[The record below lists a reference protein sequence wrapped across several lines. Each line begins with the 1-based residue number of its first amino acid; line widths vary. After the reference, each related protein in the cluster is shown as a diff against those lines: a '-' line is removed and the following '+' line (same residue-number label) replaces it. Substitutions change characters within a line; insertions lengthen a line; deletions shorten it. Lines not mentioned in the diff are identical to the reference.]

1 MIARGAERRLP
12 FAVAVLA
19 AVLAVALTAAPAYAQ
34 TVTTTNTYTLRNG
47 NTATL
52 VRTYVAG
59 ALFSVSYREVT
70 PSGLVALTR
79 DISFYSNGLISHFA
93 EVRTTSGG
101 ADQTTL
107 VQNFYS
113 TGVISDQYVK
123 IVSAGQTIAEQFS
136 TYDTGGFYL
145 TQETRILTTLLDG
158 TQVWVVTVNTYVG
171 GVLASS
177 TTKQYPFGYDFNAQT
192 PTWPGNGNAKS
203 AQPHS
208 GAPGKDPNDWRPGSG
223 GGDPNHNHYGAPGQG
238 KKAQ

>member
-47 NTATL
+47 DTATL

-70 PSGLVALTR
+70 PSGLVAITR

-107 VQNFYS
+107 IQNFYS

-136 TYDTGGFYL
+136 SKATTGFYL
-145 TQETRILTTLLDG
+145 TKGSRILRTLLNG
-158 TQVWVVTVNTYVG
+158 SQAWGVT
-171 GVLASS
+171 
-177 TTKQYPFGYDFNAQT
+177 
-192 PTWPGNGNAKS
+192 AKT
-203 AQPHS
+203 
-208 GAPGKDPNDWRPGSG
+208 
-223 GGDPNHNHYGAPGQG
+223 YGAGGLAGGTRKQIP
-238 KKAQ
+238 